1 MAAEAKITAQDKKDL
16 DKFTKFLTLKSIQ
29 VIVQSRLGDKINTK
43 SKPQSTG
50 SDWFNLAI
58 KDNPEV
64 LSEAKKHISNQLP
77 SIGNSLCVEISLK
90 TSEGDGMILETWCLG
105 INERSDSQAKVHYA
119 VYNKMALLLKSL
131 ICVCRV
137 TPAYRLSRKQGQ
149 DFGIYYRMY
158 YGGVDLISALGEGF
172 ENIRVGSVITP
183 IGTITLTAA
192 YRTKLA
198 IPDRPPSSAVPMAV
212 KDDHFVETNPKVLS
226 ARPCQYLS
234 SGSSEREDIP
244 TCVLESQDSCATTFS
259 TSPSSSGYVQSPQRD
274 SQSHQHTTPPINVTT
289 YTRGRPVVETEK
301 HKLGL
306 PESGSFSSG
315 HKRGAFVATGKSPP
329 DEGDIFSTDIPF
341 MSLLQDHSHSESPK
355 NKTLAAVRRG
365 SVDQPGEQTTSTG
378 SNKSNSS
385 QTSAPDDFVMVELK
399 PAFAKSNSGSDLGAF
414 YRECQTAPPLLTFN
428 DDQSFQEPNTE
439 EDTLVEQLADYED
452 KMTDFDDFVKSLQD
466 DCSDSSS

>member
-198 IPDRPPSSAVPMAV
+198 IPDR
-212 KDDHFVETNPKVLS
+212 
-226 ARPCQYLS
+226 
-234 SGSSEREDIP
+234 SSEREDIP